1 MATHLVT
8 FHRHTHFYFSFSEM
22 INIASY
28 AQFVHLLFSF
38 MLHNTQS
45 SIKKE
50 TCLEINI
57 FGKSE
62 LRHKNSQKENRL
74 ISVKAAPERGHTFLV
89 AKPSNAQ
96 C

>member
-1 MATHLVT
+1 
-8 FHRHTHFYFSFSEM
+8 M

-28 AQFVHLLFSF
+28 TQFVHLLFSF
-38 MLHNTQS
+38 MLHNTELN
-45 SIKKE
+45 KKRNL
-50 TCLEINI
+50 LENEYIW
-57 FGKSE
+57 KSE

-89 AKPSNAQ
+89 DKPSNAQ